1 VREDPNREGLL
12 YAGTEF
18 GIFISFDNGAH
29 WQSFQLNL
37 PNVPVSDIKLHRND
51 LIVSTQGRAFW
62 IMDNISSLRQLTPQV
77 STTDAHLFKP
87 RDGYRTRVNPTALG
101 PTIEYYLPSAPNG
114 AVTVEI
120 LDAKGAVINSYNSDA
135 PATTGR
141 GGRGGGGAA
150 AAGAEQEDPDAAPAG
165 RRFGPPPPRVTK
177 LAGLNR
183 VVWDVRNKEG
193 VTLPPGQYQARLK
206 IGDQTLTEP
215 FNVLI
220 DPRVAEDGV
229 TVADLQ
235 EQFEHNMRVRQLVT
249 EVNQI
254 AARVR
259 EAQTKLRNAS
269 TANGDSV
276 LSAIA
281 AKLFTE
287 PVRYG
292 KPGLQ
297 AHITY
302 LASMTAN
309 VDQKVGRD
317 AIERYA
323 VLRKELEAIR
333 AEVDRALGST
343 PTTASG
349 SR

>member
-1 VREDPNREGLL
+1 
-12 YAGTEF
+12 
-18 GIFISFDNGAH
+18 
-29 WQSFQLNL
+29 
-37 PNVPVSDIKLHRND
+37 
-51 LIVSTQGRAFW
+51 
-62 IMDNISSLRQLTPQV
+62 
-77 STTDAHLFKP
+77 
-87 RDGYRTRVNPTALG
+87 
-101 PTIEYYLPSAPNG
+101 
-114 AVTVEI
+114 
-120 LDAKGAVINSYNSDA
+120 DAKGAVINAYNSDA

-141 GGRGGGGAA
+141 GGGAA
-150 AAGAEQEDPDAAPAG
+150 TAGAEQEDPDAAPAG

-183 VVWDVRNKEG
+183 VTWDVRNKEG

-206 IGDQTLTEP
+206 AGDQTSTEP

-249 EVNQI
+249 DVNQV

-259 EAQTKLRNAS
+259 DAQTKLRNAS
-269 TANGDSV
+269 NTNGDNATI

-281 AKLFTE
+281 ARLFTE

-302 LASMTAN
+302 LASLTAN
-309 VDQKVGRD
+309 VDQKIGRD
-317 AIERYA
+317 AIER
-323 VLRKELEAIR
+323 
-333 AEVDRALGST
+333 
-343 PTTASG
+343 
-349 SR
+349 